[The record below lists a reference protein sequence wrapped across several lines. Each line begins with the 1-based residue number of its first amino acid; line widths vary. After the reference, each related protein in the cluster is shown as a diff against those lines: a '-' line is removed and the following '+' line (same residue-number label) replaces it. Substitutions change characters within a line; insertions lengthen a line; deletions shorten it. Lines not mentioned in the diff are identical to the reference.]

1 MSAPRG
7 TTLLATLAFG
17 ASIGYIINGS
27 LAPTSDDLLADCL
40 QRKTCSV
47 TRYEYVYADRNG
59 VPSTLVPPQIT
70 VGDHTIQVPLPQA
83 TDSGRTCPPFT
94 MPTMNPV
101 PASPKLDDELEMTSQ
116 EQIDVLLKYVE
127 ELLKSST
134 TNRELLITEY
144 AKYREACDAPPPT
157 LPGSQD
163 SSE

>member
-7 TTLLATLAFG
+7 TTLLAALAFG
-17 ASIGYIINGS
+17 AAIGYILNGAMS
-27 LAPTSDDLLADCL
+27 PTSDDLLADCL

-59 VPSTLVPPQIT
+59 VPATIVPPQIT
-70 VGDHTIQVPLPQA
+70 VGDHMIQVPLPPA
-83 TDSGRTCPPFT
+83 SGSARTCPPFT
-94 MPTMNPV
+94 MPQMNPV

-144 AKYREACDAPPPT
+144 AKYRDACDAPVST
-157 LPGSQD
+157 SESKD

>member
-1 MSAPRG
+1 MSAHRG
-7 TTLLATLAFG
+7 TTIIASLAFG
-17 ASIGYIINGS
+17 AAMGYIINGALTPS
-27 LAPTSDDLLADCL
+27 SDDLLADCL

-59 VPSTLVPPQIT
+59 VPTAITPPQIT
-70 VGDHTIQVPLPQA
+70 VGEHTIEVPLPKLSN
-83 TDSGRTCPPFT
+83 TGPSCPPFT
-94 MPTMNPV
+94 MPEMNPV

-144 AKYREACDAPPPT
+144 EKYRDSCDNPPPVFDA
-157 LPGSQD
+157 QD
-163 SSE
+163 SSK